1 MSVGVATPIGK
12 YEDWIFGLSAAVGYA
27 GDSFFGD
34 GDAWYGKATLGA
46 IKQLDEHSA
55 ISVFLDYDRNRSWV
69 PDIPL
74 PGIAYTRIVS
84 DELEL
89 ALGLPV
95 SSVKWTPKAV
105 PNLNVELN
113 FYLPDDADV
122 RIGYRVIDHLT
133 VFGRL
138 QSVNQAF
145 FLDGLP
151 SNHDRLLFQQ
161 RRAEAGVRWEPHEGW
176 QLEAA
181 IGYGW
186 NGEFT
191 VGFDQRDSKTF
202 VDVSDEPYVRAG
214 LEIRF

>member
-1 MSVGVATPIGK
+1 MT
-12 YEDWIFGLSAAVGYA
+12 
-27 GDSFFGD
+27 
-34 GDAWYGKATLGA
+34 
-46 IKQLDEHSA
+46 
-55 ISVFLDYDRNRSWV
+55 
-69 PDIPL
+69 
-74 PGIAYTRIVS
+74 
-84 DELEL
+84 
-89 ALGLPV
+89 LGLPV
-95 SSVKWTPKAV
+95 SSIHWKPKQV
-105 PNLNVELN
+105 PNLDVQVD

-122 RIGYRVIDHLT
+122 KIGYRVIDHLT

-138 QSVNQAF
+138 QSINEAF

-202 VDVSDEPYVRAG
+202 VDVSDEPYLRAG